1 MALPQAWAS
10 RWSRWQGRIV
20 PAWLISPG
28 GRAVFMAEVQPR
40 KTSDAAERARRVF
53 FIMQPFWCG
62 SVARRS
68 GGDSAE
74 RRLSP
79 DWFRTELTGMAAL
92 VVGSPAAFSG
102 RRL

>member
-1 MALPQAWAS
+1 MALPQAWAL

-28 GRAVFMAEVQPR
+28 GRAVFMAVVQPR
-40 KTSDAAERARRVF
+40 KRSDATERARRVV
-53 FIMQPFWCG
+53 FIVQPFWCG

-79 DWFRTELTGMAAL
+79 DCLRAERTGMAAL
-92 VVGSPAAFSG
+92 VVGSPAAFLG
-102 RRL
+102 RRR